1 MEVKKSPK
9 ADLEGKKST
18 WLLIGYVFILALMF
32 VAFEWTERD
41 KQVTTDTGMAA
52 VVFEEEMVPITE
64 QEEQQQAPPPEV
76 PKAEEIIEIVEN
88 DAKVEETVIQAS
100 DDTEKAVEVK
110 YTPVVVD
117 TPAVYQDND
126 QIFTIVEVMPE
137 FVDGG
142 MQGCLK
148 FLMDNTKYPEQAK
161 RDKISGKVSVKFVI
175 EKDGSIADPVVVRGV
190 DPYLDEE
197 ALRVVNSMPK
207 WKPGKQRGKE
217 VRVSYTVPVIFSLD
231 GKGYQKA
238 MSTAK
243 GNTKSNAT
251 QAQSD
256 SDFDENQLFQIVE
269 EMPEFPGGMG
279 ACLKFLMANTEY
291 PEKAKAQKV
300 EGKVSVKF
308 VVEKDGSISN
318 PQIIKGGN
326 PLLNDEALRVVNSM
340 PKWKPGKQRGKV
352 VRVGY
357 TVPIIFK
364 LQ

>member
-1 MEVKKSPK
+1 
-9 ADLEGKKST
+9 
-18 WLLIGYVFILALMF
+18 
-32 VAFEWTERD
+32 
-41 KQVTTDTGMAA
+41 
-52 VVFEEEMVPITE
+52 
-64 QEEQQQAPPPEV
+64 
-76 PKAEEIIEIVEN
+76 
-88 DAKVEETVIQAS
+88 
-100 DDTEKAVEVK
+100 
-110 YTPVVVD
+110 
-117 TPAVYQDND
+117 
-126 QIFTIVEVMPE
+126 
-137 FVDGG
+137 
-142 MQGCLK
+142 
-148 FLMDNTKYPEQAK
+148 
-161 RDKISGKVSVKFVI
+161 
-175 EKDGSIADPVVVRGV
+175 
-190 DPYLDEE
+190 
-197 ALRVVNSMPK
+197 MPK

-340 PKWKPGKQRGKV
+340 PKWKPGKQRGEAVNVKF
-352 VRVGY
+352 
-357 TVPIIFK
+357 TVPVAFRLSGPELPK
-364 LQ
+364 AEEVKQSDMDEVVVVG